1 MGCDTIRIGA
11 EGEKAAMEWLRE
23 RGYVIVERNWRT
35 PPHEI
40 DLITLTPDGHYHFVE
55 VKTRKMD
62 SLVGPTEAITPR
74 KVRNLVAAANHF
86 IQAHAIDTEAFID
99 LVAVEADPASGEFA
113 IELIPDIANCRW

>member
-1 MGCDTIRIGA
+1 MNNKYNIGMA
-11 EGEKAAMEWLRE
+11 GEEAAAEWLRAN
-23 RGYVIVERNWRT
+23 GYEILYRNWRSGRYELDIVAT
-35 PPHEI
+35 CFDRI
-40 DLITLTPDGHYHFVE
+40 HFVE